1 MPDMNEI
8 NFTNVVR
15 DLQKWESCG
24 KKLQELAAEVKERIG
39 DAPIYIDESGKFH
52 IHPDL
57 IAEIDR
63 PENEELYEYLLYMQK
78 NSEAEWGIK

>member
-39 DAPIYIDESGKFH
+39 DAQFTSMNPGSFIFI
-52 IHPDL
+52 PTLLRRL
-57 IAEIDR
+57 IARKTKSCMNTFCICRRTAKLSGE
-63 PENEELYEYLLYMQK
+63 
-78 NSEAEWGIK
+78 